1 MNNRI
6 QELLAQAIGDVD
18 YIRHDPVIDQELS
31 EMFIPDVFAE
41 RFAELILAN
50 LADELLDV
58 AKGSK
63 KVNPEWANGVNHA
76 AMLAQRMTMALPQWP
91 EAE

>member
-6 QELLAQAIGDVD
+6 KHIAEQAGLTDNN
-18 YIRHDPVIDQELS
+18 LS
-31 EMFIPDVFAE
+31 DGNMSPNDLEK
-41 RFAELILAN
+41 FAELILAN

-58 AKGSK
+58 ARQSK
-63 KVNPEWANGVNHA
+63 KVNLEWANGVNHA
-76 AMLAQRMTMALPQWP
+76 AMLAQRMTMNLPQWP